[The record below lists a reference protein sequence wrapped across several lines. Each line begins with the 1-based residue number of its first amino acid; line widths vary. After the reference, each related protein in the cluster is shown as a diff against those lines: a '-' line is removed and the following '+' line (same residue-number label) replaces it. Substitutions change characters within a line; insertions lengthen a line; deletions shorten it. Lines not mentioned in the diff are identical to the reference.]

1 MIYLFGGQMVDA
13 NTHNVI
19 TDSNK
24 QLYAFDTIKNMWTAL
39 VVTGTSAP
47 PTRIDFQVAM
57 DDSNRMY
64 VFGGRPIGNSSIS
77 YNDMTIFD
85 FNLLTWTQVN
95 SSTPP
100 IKRAGFTATYLPKNK
115 LIIYIGGAEF
125 REDGYL

>member
-1 MIYLFGGQMVDA
+1 MVDA

-85 FNLLTWTQVN
+85 SNQLTLTQTSPTN
-95 SSTPP
+95 PP
-100 IKRAGFTATYLPKNK
+100 TARIDFTATYLPKNK
-115 LIIYIGGAEF
+115 LIVYIGG
-125 REDGYL
+125 RDGTNGGDFNINQVAD